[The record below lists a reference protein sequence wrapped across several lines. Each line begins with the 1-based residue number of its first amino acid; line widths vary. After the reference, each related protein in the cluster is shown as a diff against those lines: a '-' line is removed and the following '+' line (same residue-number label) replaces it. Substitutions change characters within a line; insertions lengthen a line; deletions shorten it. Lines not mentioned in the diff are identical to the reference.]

1 MGAVFVEWLN
11 ANEQRNY
18 PLHDLAD
25 REARDGRVLPNDILV
40 DAHIWL
46 PKSAG
51 AKVFVSSVSV
61 SPSLITM
68 TFAAAPFDPFC
79 SSSVPVPA
87 FVPLAVLRVNREHTP
102 FRNYPLEAIY
112 PGVGGWVAL
121 GACDDMEGSYSLV
134 FDGPGDTVLLDRT
147 VHTYNDIPVL
157 SVGKL
162 GVLPKLTGTVKLQGV
177 AGQIKT
183 FAATRTIDGVS
194 RRVAAI
200 GLDTVNAL
208 ADNLAVFAG
217 DCGHRPQAGNCN
229 LAPITEINGLKP
241 DCDGN
246 INIKFEGDV
255 VVGAMQPG
263 GIILDHPIG
272 LAQVCATK
280 EGFNPLPGEDH
291 DDYCEVSPEP
301 SSSSGSEPSSSS
313 SSLPSES
320 SSSSGPE
327 IPQDCEYFAGPV
339 GPFTVYNQLTVVKPT
354 PPSTPFEWSIELFG
368 GGYHAATALGYAQ
381 DQYMLNLVKYLTLN
395 PTMIRHLSAKVRP
408 MSDQQNAIIL
418 FGHQGPGYD
427 LGFYFFGLSLKRTS
441 AYPNGKFFFGAR
453 SAKTHLTDPDVSL
466 GYGYVFS
473 PAEEPVGRIWDPGVE
488 MPIAEYNVRVK
499 LSRSGA
505 FTVMQ
510 ATVDWLDSAGA
521 PQSFSTAIPAFIPK
535 RVQGYGGFG
544 AVSSDT
550 LYNAVGVDCIV

>member
-11 ANEQRNY
+11 VNEQRNY
-18 PLHDLAD
+18 PLHDLAN

-61 SPSLITM
+61 SPVLITM

-79 SSSVPVPA
+79 SSSILPTA
-87 FVPLAVLRVNREHTP
+87 FVPLAALRVNREHTP

-134 FDGPGDTVLLDRT
+134 FDSPLDTVLLDRT
-147 VHTYNDIPVL
+147 VHAYNDIPVL
-157 SVGKL
+157 SAGKL
-162 GVLPKLTGTVKLQGV
+162 GVLPKLTGTIRLQGV
-177 AGQIKT
+177 SGQIKT
-183 FAATRTIDGVS
+183 FATTKVIDGVL

-200 GLDTVNAL
+200 GLDKTNAL
-208 ADNLAVFAG
+208 ADNLALFAG
-217 DCGHRPQAGNCN
+217 DCGHRPQAGNCS
-229 LAPITEINGLKP
+229 LAPITDINGLTP

-246 INIKFEGDV
+246 INVKFVGDIV
-255 VVGAMQPG
+255 AGAIQPG

-272 LAQVCATK
+272 LAQVCAAK
-280 EGFNPLPGEDH
+280 AGFNPLPGEDH
-291 DDYCEVSPEP
+291 DDYCEKLPEP
-301 SSSSGSEPSSSS
+301 SSSSVPEPSS

-320 SSSSGPE
+320 SSSSGSLV
-327 IPQDCEYFAGPV
+327 PQNCEYFDGPV

-354 PPSTPFEWSIELFG
+354 PPSAPFEWSVELYG
-368 GGYHAATALGYAQ
+368 DGYHAATALGYAQ

-395 PTMIRHLSAKVRP
+395 PAMVRHLSAKVRP
-408 MSDQQNAIIL
+408 MSEQQNAVIL
-418 FGHQGPGYD
+418 FGHPGIGYE
-427 LGFYFFGLSLKRTS
+427 LGFYFFGLSLRRTS
-441 AYPNGKFFFGAR
+441 AYPNGKFFFGMKGT
-453 SAKTHLTDPDVSL
+453 KTYLTDPDVSL

-473 PAEEPVGRIWDPGVE
+473 PSEEPVGKIWDPGAE
-488 MPIAEYNVRVK
+488 MPVTEYNVHVK
-499 LSRSGA
+499 LSRSGIY
-505 FTVMQ
+505 TVAQ
-510 ATVDWLDSAGA
+510 AWVDWLDSANV
-521 PQSFSTAIPAFIPK
+521 PQSFYTAIPAFVPK
-535 RVQGYGGFG
+535 RVQGYAGFG